1 MTLRVTAA
9 QFSDKG
15 VKEVNDDAL
24 IVHLP
29 EGTGRKSQILLAA
42 IADGVSSAEEGGRAA
57 VIATRTFCDDFFATD
72 LNWSIKTAGF
82 RVVSAINRWLH
93 GQGQHYNH
101 CYSTHL
107 TTFSALIVSGSTG
120 HIFHVGDSRVW
131 RFRKS
136 QRAGQAALECLT
148 KDHTIQME
156 NSTQLI
162 RALGMDWRVDVDY
175 SQIDVQVGDYFLLT
189 TDGVHGVLSDA
200 EISSLMHNNLQAQHD
215 SHHQNSDHQESDY
228 QNSNQQY
235 LNHQADHLQSDIQRG
250 IDAIIIAAK
259 IANSQDNLSCQLIHI
274 DELSLSENKPPQ
286 LEHFLPLLPDTLMI
300 GQHVDGYE
308 IVGEL
313 HANSR
318 SKIYRAIQLSDQRRV
333 ILKTPAVQFSDD
345 VEALQAFMQE
355 DWIGQRMAHPDIV
368 STLSP
373 EQPRQF
379 LYLVQEYLVGQTL
392 RQWRKANPEAPVET
406 VIQFVRPAVRAL
418 RALHRRETLHQDV
431 KPDNFMVLDDDSL
444 ATPNHIP
451 SQPRLK
457 LIDFGSAQ
465 VGSVTDVRTRPGAME
480 YAAPEYALGLQVS
493 ERSDQFALAMTIYE
507 LLTGKM
513 PYGEAY
519 VSAKNATDFAKLS
532 YTPATFHNPHVPIWM
547 DAALM
552 RACSLDADSRYEDLG
567 EWQADLERPND
578 TLTRPK
584 LPLIEQ
590 HPVRFWQTVAALL
603 LIGHIVWLVVWFR

>member
-1 MTLRVTAA
+1 MPLRVTAA

-15 VKEVNDDAL
+15 IKDVNDDAL

-29 EGTGRKSQILLAA
+29 EGTGRKSQVLLAA
-42 IADGVSSAEEGGRAA
+42 IADGVSTAEEGGRAA
-57 VIATRTFCDDFFATD
+57 VISTRTFCDDFFATD

-101 CYSTHL
+101 SYSTHL
-107 TTFSALIVSGSTG
+107 TTFSALIISGSTG

-131 RFRKS
+131 RFRRS
-136 QRAGQAALECLT
+136 QRAGQSALECLT

-189 TDGVHGVLSDA
+189 TDGVHGVLSEA
-200 EISSLMHNNLQAQHD
+200 ELSLLIQH
-215 SHHQNSDHQESDY
+215 HIEAPHGLDHE
-228 QNSNQQY
+228 
-235 LNHQADHLQSDIQRG
+235 ADHEANHLKSDIERG
-250 IDAIIIAAK
+250 VDTIIKAAQL
-259 IANSQDNLSCQLIHI
+259 ANSQDNLSCQLIHI
-274 DELSLSENKPPQ
+274 HELSLSDNKPPQ

-318 SKIYRAIQLSDQRRV
+318 SKIYRAIQVSDQRPV
-333 ILKTPAVQFSDD
+333 ILKTPAVQFADD

-355 DWIGQRMAHPDIV
+355 EWIGQRMAHPDIV

-379 LYLVQEYLVGQTL
+379 LYLVQEYLAGQTL
-392 RQWRKANPEAPVET
+392 RQWRKQNPEAPVET

-431 KPDNFMVLDDDSL
+431 KPDNFMVLDDVSL
-444 ATPNHIP
+444 ASSNPIP

-480 YAAPEYALGLQVS
+480 YAAPEYALGLPVS

-519 VSAKNATDFAKLS
+519 VSAKNAADFAKLS

-552 RACSLDADSRYEDLG
+552 RACSLDAENRYEDLG

-578 TLTRPK
+578 ELIRPK

-590 HPVRFWQTVAALL
+590 HPVKFWQTVAALL
-603 LIGHIVWLVVWFR
+603 LIGHVIWLVVWVR